1 MFPPMPEP
9 NPAQTPGPPPEG
21 PSPEQISTPLLRW
34 FAANSRDLPW
44 RGDYDPYRVWL
55 SETMLQQTQ
64 MDRAV
69 AFYNRFVA
77 AFPDVFALADAS
89 EDAVLKLWEGLGY
102 YGRAR
107 NLLKAAR
114 IVARDLHGRLP
125 ASAEELAKLPG
136 VGVYTAG
143 AVASVAFN
151 ADVPAVDANVERV
164 LARVHA
170 LAVPPATTEGKRLFR
185 ALAASLIPAGQARHF
200 NQALMELGA
209 LVCRP
214 RTPDCMRC
222 PLASI
227 CQAKANGLASR
238 LPVKA
243 QAKST
248 IPIGMGVGVIARRGL
263 FYVQKRVP
271 HGVWAG
277 LWEFPGG
284 QMEPGETPQQAA
296 LREVREETGFEAA
309 IAGKLVV
316 VKHAY
321 TRYRLTLHAFLMDL
335 PQNLPDHPTPVL
347 DPEETVAHRWIT
359 RQEFDSLTFPT
370 AHRKVATAL
379 LADMRVEG

>member
-1 MFPPMPEP
+1 MANMSERSSAQPPVPP
-9 NPAQTPGPPPEG
+9 PPGPCREELSG
-21 PSPEQISTPLLRW
+21 PLLDW

-69 AFYNRFVA
+69 AFYNRFVS
-77 AFPDVFALADAS
+77 AFPDVFALAGAS

-114 IVARDLHGRLP
+114 IVAHDLQGELP
-125 ASAEELAKLPG
+125 RSPEALAKLPG
-136 VGVYTAG
+136 IGAYTAG

-151 ADVPAVDANVERV
+151 ADTPAVDANVERV
-164 LARVHA
+164 LARVYA
-170 LAVPPATTEGKRLFR
+170 LTTPPATPEGKRLLR
-185 ALAASLIPAGQARHF
+185 SLAAGLIPPGRARDF

-214 RTPDCMRC
+214 RNPDCRAC
-222 PLASI
+222 PLAAS
-227 CQAKANGLASR
+227 CLAKARNLALD

-243 QAKST
+243 PAKT
-248 IPIGMGVGVIARRGL
+248 IIPIGMGVGVIARKGL

-271 HGVWAG
+271 HGIWAG

-284 QMEPGETPQQAA
+284 QMEPGETPQQTA

-309 IAGKLVV
+309 IAGKLTV

-321 TRYRLTLHAFLMDL
+321 TRYRLTLHAFLLDL
-335 PQNLPDHPTPVL
+335 PGDLPDHPTPRL
-347 DPEETVAHRWIT
+347 DLEEAVAHRWIT
-359 RQEFDSLTFPT
+359 RQAFDSLTFPT
-370 AHRKVATAL
+370 AHRKVVTAL
-379 LADMRVEG
+379 LADVRLAE